1 MAWAAL
7 LAVGFMNVT
16 FGIKAA
22 STGSMARDQSSPRE
36 LSLSRL
42 FLRDDVGFLS
52 GESFLGRDR
61 NKEVLMSYV
70 DGFVVPVSRDKID
83 AYKAQARKAG
93 EIWKEHGA
101 LAFVECI
108 GDDVPYGT
116 LTSFPRA
123 VQAKDDEVVVF
134 SWIIYRSR
142 AERDQINQKVMAD
155 PRLKGDMPFDGKRL
169 IYGGFEMWLEM

>member
-123 VQAKDDEVVVF
+123 VQAKDDEVVATRSTRR
-134 SWIIYRSR
+134 SW
-142 AERDQINQKVMAD
+142 QTPV
-155 PRLKGDMPFDGKRL
+155 
-169 IYGGFEMWLEM
+169 